1 MLWRV
6 QANIVRKDKNGWNVL
21 RQIPTFFLDED
32 IQGIVSAE
40 HAKKIAEDII
50 NTFKDEDIIL
60 SINVLPFQSAKP
72 TE

>member
-6 QANIVRKDKNGWNVL
+6 QANIVRKDKDGWNVS

-50 NTFKDEDIIL
+50 NTFKDENIIL
-60 SINVLPFQSAKP
+60 SINVLPFSVG
-72 TE
+72 